1 MPSAFANYAN
11 SGDIFTKITTEI
23 WKIISKTYLLHFLC
37 AVTWQTYFGV
47 CLLFLRQQ
55 QTGGEMQRWKTHW
68 SSCFGEWGVSALK
81 FQKHFTPGECLTS
94 FHLNQRRRP
103 NVKTPMKCL
112 WANSSDGAHLKSSSV
127 AFWSPKLRSAAEGL
141 GPLNV
146 AVGAG
151 NRSDR
156 DTPWKSACQRAL
168 LDLLSGTQRGEPGFL
183 TLIIWS
189 LGGKWHRE
197 ASSAS
202 CCATVK
208 MRC

>member
-1 MPSAFANYAN
+1 MRKKVNK
-11 SGDIFTKITTEI
+11 TTITFGFGLCPVP
-23 WKIISKTYLLHFLC
+23 LLIMLTAAQSYQKHIDFLC
-37 AVTWQTYFGV
+37 VVTWQTCFWA
-47 CLLFLRQQ
+47 CLLFLRQRL
-55 QTGGEMQRWKTHW
+55 TQRWKTH
-68 SSCFGEWGVSALK
+68 CFDEWGVSALK

-94 FHLNQRRRP
+94 FLLNRRRRP

-112 WANSSDGAHLKSSSV
+112 WANSSDGAHLKPSSV

-156 DTPWKSACQRAL
+156 DTPWKSACQRAR

-183 TLIIWS
+183 TLILWS